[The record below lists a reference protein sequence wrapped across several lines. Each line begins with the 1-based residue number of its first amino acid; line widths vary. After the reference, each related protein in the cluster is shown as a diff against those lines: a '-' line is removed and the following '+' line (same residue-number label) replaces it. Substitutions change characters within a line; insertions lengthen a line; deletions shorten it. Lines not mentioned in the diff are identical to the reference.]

1 MKLRNIRF
9 SLRTLVLAALGL
21 GLLFFVIL
29 LSWRS
34 WYSGAQLLEAVES
47 GDPTTVRWLLAFG
60 ARTDA
65 SKPFGQTLDRIARNR
80 ANIDVLRVLY
90 PDLNDLL
97 LVYDPNDT
105 DKGWE
110 NDLYEQS
117 EHMRALS
124 DADFKA
130 EATAAE
136 RLEGVWL
143 TEILRRGKS
152 WVPWLQ
158 DRYQDARMARSRF
171 AQEHPGDYWNGDMR
185 NELLIL
191 SAVCQLKD
199 EPPPVA
205 LEIAAE
211 RTITSTFPEMPGIP
225 VRLVN
230 RHPDL
235 VGVAWQEGG
244 NYRHGRSESWS
255 LQVLDDQG
263 RQVCIVIPA
272 FLEGGILRVN
282 TLEYGETMEDEVN
295 LGAYIELLPPGRY
308 TVRAAYAFGAN
319 IGTIQEKDRSFMLL
333 SDPVTVEILPPKT
346 PSEP

>member
-21 GLLFFVIL
+21 GLLLFLIL
-29 LSWRS
+29 LSWRN

-47 GDPTTVRWLLAFG
+47 GDPATVRWLLALG
-60 ARTDA
+60 AGTDA

-90 PDLNDLL
+90 PDLDDLL

-105 DKGWE
+105 DKGWD

-117 EHMRALS
+117 EHLRALS

-130 EATAAE
+130 EAAAAE

-143 TEILRRGKS
+143 TEVLRRGKS

-171 AQEHPGDYWNGDMR
+171 AKEHPGDYLNGDMR
-185 NELLIL
+185 KELLIL

-199 EPPPVA
+199 EPPPVV
-205 LEIAAE
+205 LEIVHE
-211 RTITSTFPEMPGIP
+211 GPITCTFLEMPVIP

-235 VGVAWQEGG
+235 VEVAWQEGG

-255 LQVLDDQG
+255 FQVFDAQG
-263 RQVCIVIPA
+263 RQVCIYMPEILMGGHLYLDVLKVGKA
-272 FLEGGILRVN
+272 LEN
-282 TLEYGETMEDEVN
+282 DVN

-308 TVRAAYAFGAN
+308 TVRAAYAFGAD

-333 SDPVTVEILPPKT
+333 SDPVTVEILPPKDA
-346 PSEP
+346 P